1 MKHLFLFALLL
12 PCLYVNA
19 QQPPSQLPSL
29 LDGTTIQM
37 PVLHENEDPD
47 EFIHKNIFIKVWAS
61 KTTAYAGEP
70 ILVTYKLY
78 TSLNS
83 QARVSRQPAFNG
95 CSVMELS
102 AENEPHEA
110 TVNGKLFH
118 VFVIR
123 RVQVTPLEEG
133 TLQLG
138 QTFVDNVV
146 QLMNAEGNNIQNFS
160 FTLSNE
166 PLNIE
171 VKPLPSTGKPPNF
184 SGLVGE
190 YFITASI
197 DNNKIPAGEDATLRI
212 TIKGSGN
219 IAGLHVPIVHW
230 PLGTEHFEG
239 SDTQRI
245 DLDNFP
251 VTGYKIFEIPF
262 IGDKEGNIVFE
273 PISFSYFDPSL
284 QLYKTISTGSI
295 PVLVTKPVSRKELM
309 KDIVTEDIT
318 NKKYLWIV
326 GAIAI
331 AVFITWFVSSRAK
344 AQQKSQPKPSQQK
357 QQPVVVEDKIEEKRD
372 DASLVFAELNELGTI
387 SAMPEFFSSTR
398 FFLIKALQTKLN
410 ITDVTEHDLIIVMK
424 QHDAY
429 IEIAAACENIFE
441 TCNRNLYSPLTE
453 EDIREKIYFDLTS
466 VVKRMYELS

>member
-1 MKHLFLFALLL
+1 MKNLILFALLFI
-12 PCLYVNA
+12 VVHIHA

-37 PVLHENEDPD
+37 PVLNEKEDPN
-47 EFIHKNIFIKVWAS
+47 EFIHKNIFVKVWAS

-83 QARVSRQPAFNG
+83 QARVSKQPAFSG

-102 AENEPHEA
+102 ADNEPHEA
-110 TVNGKLFH
+110 TINGKLFH

-123 RVQVTPLEEG
+123 RVQVIPLEEG

-138 QTFVDNVV
+138 QAFVDNVV

-160 FTLSNE
+160 FTLSND
-166 PLNIE
+166 PLKIE
-171 VKPLPSTGKPPNF
+171 VKPLPTAGKPANF
-184 SGLVGE
+184 SGLVGK
-190 YFITASI
+190 YFIAASI
-197 DNNKIPAGEDATLRI
+197 DNSKIPAGEDATLKV

-219 IAGLHVPIVHW
+219 IAGLHVPAIHW

-262 IGDKEGNIVFE
+262 IGDREGNIVFE

-295 PVLVTKPVSRKELM
+295 PVVVTKAVSRKELM
-309 KDIVTEDIT
+309 KDVITEDIT
-318 NKKYLWIV
+318 NRKYLWIV
-326 GAIAI
+326 GAIAA
-331 AVFITWFVSSRAK
+331 AVLITWFVSSRAK
-344 AQQKSQPKPSQQK
+344 PHQKFKPHPTQEK
-357 QQPVVVEDKIEEKRD
+357 QQPIAAEEKKD
-372 DASLVFAELNELGTI
+372 DASFVFAELNELGTI
-387 SAMPEFFSSTR
+387 STMPEFFSSTR

-410 ITDVTEHDLIIVMK
+410 VADVTEHDLIIVMK
-424 QHDAY
+424 QQNAY
-429 IEIAAACENIFE
+429 IEIAITCENIFE

-453 EDIREKIYFDLTS
+453 ENIREKIYFEVTS